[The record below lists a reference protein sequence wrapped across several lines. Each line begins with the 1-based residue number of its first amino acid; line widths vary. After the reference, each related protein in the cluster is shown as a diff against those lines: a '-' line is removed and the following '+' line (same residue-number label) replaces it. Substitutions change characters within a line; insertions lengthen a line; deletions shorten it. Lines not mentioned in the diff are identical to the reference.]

1 MADTIA
7 TGAVPA
13 RATSVARGHL
23 RVFLGATP
31 GSGKTFAM
39 LREAHDRRSQGEDV
53 VAGYIETH
61 GRKLTEQA
69 IGSLEVIPRLH
80 IEYHGKLM
88 EEMDLDGILARHP
101 QVVLVDEIAHTNVP
115 GVRHAKRYQDVE
127 EILDAGIDVVTT
139 VNVQHLES
147 VKDLAEHIT
156 GIPVRETLPDQVLDN
171 ADEIQ
176 FIDISPEALRKRMR
190 HGNIYAPEKIDTAL
204 TNFFRPG
211 NLAALREIAL
221 RLVARTVGRAR
232 GAVRPAPQDVL
243 VAVSGR
249 ESSGPLIRRAS
260 RLARRFGGF
269 CTVLVVL
276 DRHDEATERGRTKSR
291 ELAELLQCGFL
302 ERAGTVT
309 ESVISVARELA
320 VQHVVV
326 GEAAHQGV
334 RGRLHRGLIDRLIT
348 DLPDVSVHVVAR
360 PSGTPAGAHS
370 SPQERPDS
378 EMLLRALH
386 ASASRA
392 GLRTYLG
399 YARGVGTT
407 IAMLD
412 EASRRRQRGTD
423 VVVAAVNTDG
433 RSRCELALQGLEIL
447 GGPNSPAVQGRVD
460 VDALLRRNPEVACL
474 DDLAALDTEGRPIT
488 DSVPRLLGAGMM
500 LIATLHLTDIRS
512 TVEGMGAMLGDR
524 PQHVVDD
531 ALLDLITEL
540 EIVDITPS
548 QLDERLR
555 RGEILPASE
564 AAQARTRAFRPQVL
578 ASLRE
583 LAFRLLAEHTD
594 RRLVAYMRDRG
605 IETPWEV
612 KPRVMLCVPPRPG
625 MEDVIATTATL
636 AARLDGKMTAVT
648 VRDRERSEQEMLLL
662 GTYAALTHQAD
673 GTFVTLYEK
682 DAATALTQY
691 ARKIRATEI
700 VVTRGRGR
708 RGNLRKLIELL
719 TDVDIHVL
727 PNPREN
733 NAARAL
739 RDGRRLGTLRRFRRR
754 RG

>member
-1 MADTIA
+1 MTETIA
-7 TGAVPA
+7 GQTAPAAAAAV
-13 RATSVARGHL
+13 VKRGHL

-53 VAGYIETH
+53 MAGYIETH

-69 IGSLEVIPRLH
+69 IGSLEVIPRLQ
-80 IEYHGKLM
+80 IEYHGRLM
-88 EEMDLDGILARHP
+88 EEMDLEGILARHP
-101 QVVLVDEIAHTNVP
+101 QVVLVDELAHTNVP
-115 GVRHAKRYQDVE
+115 GLRHDKRYQDVE
-127 EILDAGIDVVTT
+127 EILAAGIDVVTT

-190 HGNIYAPEKIDTAL
+190 HGNIYAPDKIDTAL

-221 RLVARTVGRAR
+221 RLVAQTVGRAR

-249 ESSGPLIRRAS
+249 ASSGPLIRRAS

-269 CTVLVVL
+269 CTVLVVT
-276 DRHDEATERGRTKSR
+276 DRNDDATERGRAKSR
-291 ELAELLQCGFL
+291 ELADLLQCGFI
-302 ERAGTVT
+302 ERPGKITD
-309 ESVISVARELA
+309 SVISVARELA

-334 RGRLHRGLIDRLIT
+334 RGRLHRGLVDRLIT

-360 PSGTPAGAHS
+360 PSDPASETSFA
-370 SPQERPDS
+370 QDQRPDS

-392 GLRTYLG
+392 GLRAYLG
-399 YARGVGTT
+399 YARGCGTT

-423 VVVAAVNTDG
+423 VVVAAVKTDG
-433 RSRCELALQGLEIL
+433 RNRCEIALQGLEIL
-447 GGPNSPAVQGRVD
+447 GGPNSQAVQGHVD
-460 VDALLRRNPEVACL
+460 VDALLRRNPEVACI

-512 TVEGMGAMLGDR
+512 TVDGMGAMLGDR
-524 PQHVVDD
+524 PEHVVDD
-531 ALLDLITEL
+531 SFLDLVTEL

-548 QLDERLR
+548 LLDERLR
-555 RGEILPASE
+555 RGEIVPASE
-564 AAQARTRAFRPQVL
+564 AAQARARAFRPEVL

-605 IETPWEV
+605 IEAPWEV

-625 MEDVIATTATL
+625 MEEVIAVTATL

-648 VRDRERSEQEMLLL
+648 VRDRKRSEQEMQLL
-662 GTYAALTHQAD
+662 GTYAALTHHAD
-673 GTFVTLYEK
+673 GTFITLYEK
-682 DAATALTQY
+682 DPATALTHY
-691 ARKIRATEI
+691 ARKTLATEI

-708 RGNLRKLIELL
+708 RGTLRKLIELL
-719 TDVDIHVL
+719 TDVDVHVL
-727 PNPREN
+727 PNPHE
-733 NAARAL
+733 AEVA
-739 RDGRRLGTLRRFRRR
+739 
-754 RG
+754 

>member
-1 MADTIA
+1 MTDTLA
-7 TGAVPA
+7 AGAVPA
-13 RATSVARGHL
+13 PAIRVARGHL

-53 VAGYIETH
+53 VVGYVETH

-69 IGSLEVIPRLH
+69 IGSLEVIPRLAV
-80 IEYHGKLM
+80 EYRGKMM
-88 EEMDLDGILARHP
+88 EEMDLDAVLTRHP
-101 QVVLVDEIAHTNVP
+101 QVVLVDELAHTNVP
-115 GVRHAKRYQDVE
+115 GVRHTKRYEDVE
-127 EILDAGIDVVTT
+127 DILDAGIDVVTT

-156 GIPVRETLPDQVLDN
+156 GIPVRETLPDRVLDN

-204 TNFFRPG
+204 ANFFRPG

-221 RLVARTVGRAR
+221 RLVAQTVGRAR

-249 ESSGPLIRRAS
+249 SSSGPLIRRAS
-260 RLARRFGGF
+260 RLARRFSGF

-276 DRHDEATERGRTKSR
+276 DRHDEESERGRTKSR
-291 ELAELLQCGFL
+291 ELAELLQCGFI
-302 ERAGTVT
+302 ERNGKISD
-309 ESVISVARELA
+309 SVIAVAHELA

-326 GEAAHQGV
+326 GQTERHGV
-334 RGRLHRGLIDRLIT
+334 RGRLRRGLVDRLIAE
-348 DLPDVSVHVVAR
+348 LPDVSVHVVAR
-360 PSGTPAGAHS
+360 PSDAHRMG
-370 SPQERPDS
+370 PLTAQDQRPDS

-392 GLRTYLG
+392 GLRAYLG
-399 YARGVGTT
+399 YARGCGTT

-412 EASRRRQRGTD
+412 EAARRRQRGTD
-423 VVVAAVNTDG
+423 VVVAAVKTDG
-433 RSRCELALQGLEIL
+433 RHRCEIALEGLEIL
-447 GGPNSPAVQGRVD
+447 GGLSSPAVAGHVD
-460 VDALLRRNPEVACL
+460 VAALLRRNPEVACL

-500 LIATLHLTDIRS
+500 LIATLHLTDVRS

-524 PQHVVDD
+524 PEHVVDD
-531 ALLDLITEL
+531 SFLDLVTEL

-548 QLDERLR
+548 LLDERLR
-555 RGEILPASE
+555 RGEIVPASE
-564 AAQARTRAFRPQVL
+564 AAQARARAFRPEVL

-605 IETPWEV
+605 IEAPWEV

-625 MEDVIATTATL
+625 MEEVIAGTATL

-648 VRDRERSEQEMLLL
+648 VRDRKRSTHEMQLL
-662 GTYAALTHQAD
+662 GAYAALTHQAD

-682 DAATALTQY
+682 DPAAALTLY
-691 ARKIRATEI
+691 ARKILATEI
-700 VVTRGRGR
+700 VVTRGHGR
-708 RGNLRKLIELL
+708 RGTLRKLIELL
-719 TDVDIHVL
+719 TDVDVHVL
-727 PNPREN
+727 PNPHEN
-733 NAARAL
+733 RAA
-739 RDGRRLGTLRRFRRR
+739 
-754 RG
+754 

>member
-1 MADTIA
+1 MTDTIA
-7 TGAVPA
+7 GQKAPA
-13 RATSVARGHL
+13 AAPAALKRGHL

-69 IGSLEVIPRLH
+69 IGSLEVIPRLQ
-80 IEYHGKLM
+80 IEYHGRLM

-101 QVVLVDEIAHTNVP
+101 QVVLVDELAHTNVP
-115 GVRHAKRYQDVE
+115 GLRHEKRYQDVE
-127 EILDAGIDVVTT
+127 EILAAGIDVVTT

-204 TNFFRPG
+204 ANFFRPG

-221 RLVARTVGRAR
+221 RLVAQTVGRAR
-232 GAVRPAPQDVL
+232 GAIRPAPQDVL

-249 ESSGPLIRRAS
+249 VSSGPLIRRAS

-276 DRHDEATERGRTKSR
+276 DRQDEQTKRGRAKSR
-291 ELAELLQCGFL
+291 ELAELLQCGFI
-302 ERAGTVT
+302 ERPGKITDA
-309 ESVISVARELA
+309 VISVARDLA

-334 RGRLHRGLIDRLIT
+334 RGRLHRGLVDRLIAE
-348 DLPDVSVHVVAR
+348 LPDVSVHVVAR
-360 PSGTPAGAHS
+360 PSVTPQGGPLLA
-370 SPQERPDS
+370 QDQRPDS
-378 EMLLRALH
+378 EALLRALH

-392 GLRTYLG
+392 GLRAYLG
-399 YARGVGTT
+399 YARGCGTT

-412 EASRRRQRGTD
+412 EATRRSQRGTD
-423 VVVAAVNTDG
+423 VVVAAVKTDG
-433 RSRCELALQGLEIL
+433 RTRCEVALHGLEIL
-447 GGPNSPAVQGRVD
+447 GGPNSPAVQGHVD
-460 VDALLRRNPEVACL
+460 VHALQRRNPEVACL
-474 DDLAALDTEGRPIT
+474 DDLAGLDTEGRPIT

-524 PQHVVDD
+524 PEHVVDD
-531 ALLDLITEL
+531 SFLDLVTEL

-548 QLDERLR
+548 LLDERLR
-555 RGEILPASE
+555 RGEIVPASE
-564 AAQARTRAFRPQVL
+564 AAQARARAFRPEVL

-583 LAFRLLAEHTD
+583 MAFRLLAEHTD

-605 IETPWEV
+605 IEAPWEV

-625 MEDVIATTATL
+625 MEEVIAVTATL

-648 VRDRERSEQEMLLL
+648 VRDRKRSAEEMQLL

-673 GTFVTLYEK
+673 GTFTTLYEK
-682 DAATALTQY
+682 DPATALTHY
-691 ARKIRATEI
+691 ARKILATEI

-708 RGNLRKLIELL
+708 RGTLRKLIELL
-719 TDVDIHVL
+719 TDVDVHVL
-727 PNPREN
+727 PNPHEAK
-733 NAARAL
+733 AA
-739 RDGRRLGTLRRFRRR
+739 
-754 RG
+754 

>member
-1 MADTIA
+1 MTETIA
-7 TGAVPA
+7 GQTAPAAAAAV
-13 RATSVARGHL
+13 VKRGHL

-53 VAGYIETH
+53 MAGYIETH

-69 IGSLEVIPRLH
+69 IGSLEVVPRLQ
-80 IEYHGKLM
+80 IEYHGRLM
-88 EEMDLDGILARHP
+88 EEMDLEGILARHP
-101 QVVLVDEIAHTNVP
+101 QVVLVDELAHTNVP
-115 GVRHAKRYQDVE
+115 GLRHDKRYQDVE
-127 EILDAGIDVVTT
+127 EILAAGIDVVTT

-190 HGNIYAPEKIDTAL
+190 HGNIYAPDKIDTAL

-221 RLVARTVGRAR
+221 RLVAQTVGRAR

-249 ESSGPLIRRAS
+249 ASSGPLIRRAS

-269 CTVLVVL
+269 CTVLVVT
-276 DRHDEATERGRTKSR
+276 DRNDDATERGRAKSR
-291 ELAELLQCGFL
+291 ELADLLQCGFI
-302 ERAGTVT
+302 ERPGKITD
-309 ESVISVARELA
+309 SVISVARELA

-334 RGRLHRGLIDRLIT
+334 RGRLHRGLVDRLIT

-360 PSGTPAGAHS
+360 PSDPASETSFA
-370 SPQERPDS
+370 QDQRPDS

-386 ASASRA
+386 ASASCA
-392 GLRTYLG
+392 GLRAYLG
-399 YARGVGTT
+399 YARGCGTT

-423 VVVAAVNTDG
+423 VVVAAVKTDG
-433 RSRCELALQGLEIL
+433 RNRCEVALQGLEIL
-447 GGPNSPAVQGRVD
+447 GGPNSQAVQGHVD
-460 VDALLRRNPEVACL
+460 VDALLRRNPEVACI
-474 DDLAALDTEGRPIT
+474 DDLAALDTERRPIT

-512 TVEGMGAMLGDR
+512 TVDGMGAMLGDR
-524 PQHVVDD
+524 PEHVVDD
-531 ALLDLITEL
+531 SFLDLVTEL

-548 QLDERLR
+548 LLDERLR
-555 RGEILPASE
+555 RGEIVPASE
-564 AAQARTRAFRPQVL
+564 AAQARARAFRPEVL

-605 IETPWEV
+605 IEAPWEV

-625 MEDVIATTATL
+625 MEEVIAVTATL

-648 VRDRERSEQEMLLL
+648 VRDRKRSEQEMQLL
-662 GTYAALTHQAD
+662 GTYAALTHHAD
-673 GTFVTLYEK
+673 GTFITLYEK
-682 DAATALTQY
+682 DPATALTHY
-691 ARKIRATEI
+691 ARKTLATEI

-708 RGNLRKLIELL
+708 RGTLRKLIELL
-719 TDVDIHVL
+719 TDVDVHVL
-727 PNPREN
+727 PNPHE
-733 NAARAL
+733 AEVA
-739 RDGRRLGTLRRFRRR
+739 
-754 RG
+754 

>member
-1 MADTIA
+1 MTDTIA
-7 TGAVPA
+7 GQTAPA
-13 RATSVARGHL
+13 AATAALKRGHL

-80 IEYHGKLM
+80 IEYHGRLM
-88 EEMDLDGILARHP
+88 EEMDLDGILGRHP
-101 QVVLVDEIAHTNVP
+101 QVVLVDELAHTNVP
-115 GVRHAKRYQDVE
+115 GLRHAKRYQDVE
-127 EILDAGIDVVTT
+127 EILGAGIDVVTT

-221 RLVARTVGRAR
+221 RLVAQTVGRAR

-249 ESSGPLIRRAS
+249 ASSGPLIRRAS

-276 DRHDEATERGRTKSR
+276 DRHDEATERGRAKSR
-291 ELAELLQCGFL
+291 ELAELLQCGFI
-302 ERAGTVT
+302 ERSGKVT
-309 ESVISVARELA
+309 DSVISVARELA

-334 RGRLHRGLIDRLIT
+334 RGRLHRGLVDRLIA

-360 PSGTPAGAHS
+360 PSDSASGA
-370 SPQERPDS
+370 PFAAQDQRPDS
-378 EMLLRALH
+378 ETLLRALH

-399 YARGVGTT
+399 YARGCGTT

-423 VVVAAVNTDG
+423 VVVAAVKTDG

-447 GGPNSPAVQGRVD
+447 GGPNSPAVHGHVD

-474 DDLAALDTEGRPIT
+474 DDLAALDTMGRPIT
-488 DSVPRLLGAGMM
+488 DSVPRLLAAGMM
-500 LIATLHLTDIRS
+500 LITTLHLTDIRS
-512 TVEGMGAMLGDR
+512 TVDGMGAMLGDR
-524 PQHVVDD
+524 PAHVVDD
-531 ALLDLITEL
+531 AFLDLVTEL

-548 QLDERLR
+548 LLDERLR
-555 RGEILPASE
+555 RGEIVPASE
-564 AAQARTRAFRPQVL
+564 AAQARARAFRPEML

-605 IETPWEV
+605 IEAPWEV

-625 MEDVIATTATL
+625 MEDVIAVTATL

-648 VRDRERSEQEMLLL
+648 VRDRQRSAQEMQLL

-673 GTFVTLYEK
+673 GTFITLYEK
-682 DAATALTQY
+682 DPATALTLY
-691 ARKIRATEI
+691 ARKILATEI

-708 RGNLRKLIELL
+708 RGTLRKLIQLL
-719 TDVDIHVL
+719 TDVDVHVL
-727 PNPREN
+727 PNPHASE
-733 NAARAL
+733 AA
-739 RDGRRLGTLRRFRRR
+739 
-754 RG
+754 

>member
-1 MADTIA
+1 MTDTIA
-7 TGAVPA
+7 GQQAPAAAAVAAVPQ
-13 RATSVARGHL
+13 RGHL

-69 IGSLEVIPRLH
+69 IGSLEVIPRLQ
-80 IEYHGKLM
+80 IEYHGRLM

-101 QVVLVDEIAHTNVP
+101 QVVLVDELAHTNVP
-115 GVRHAKRYQDVE
+115 GLRHAKRYQDVE
-127 EILDAGIDVVTT
+127 EILAAGIDVVTT

-204 TNFFRPG
+204 ANFFRPG

-221 RLVARTVGRAR
+221 RLVAQTVGRAR
-232 GAVRPAPQDVL
+232 GAIRPAPQDVL

-249 ESSGPLIRRAS
+249 VSSGPLIRRAS

-276 DRHDEATERGRTKSR
+276 DRQDEETNRGRTKSR
-291 ELAELLQCGFL
+291 ELAELLQCGFI
-302 ERAGTVT
+302 ERTGKVT
-309 ESVISVARELA
+309 DSVISVARDLA
-320 VQHVVV
+320 VQHLVV
-326 GEAAHQGV
+326 GQAAHQGV
-334 RGRLHRGLIDRLIT
+334 RARLHRGLVDRLIAE
-348 DLPDVSVHVVAR
+348 LPDVSVHVVAR
-360 PSGTPAGAHS
+360 PSVTPTGGLAA
-370 SPQERPDS
+370 QDQRPDS

-392 GLRTYLG
+392 GLRAYLG
-399 YARGVGTT
+399 YARGCGTT

-412 EASRRRQRGTD
+412 EANRRRQRGTD
-423 VVVAAVNTDG
+423 VVVAAVKTDG
-433 RSRCELALQGLEIL
+433 RNRCEIALHGLEIL
-447 GGPNSPAVQGRVD
+447 GGPNSPAAQGHVD

-524 PQHVVDD
+524 PEHVVDD
-531 ALLDLITEL
+531 SFLDLVTEL

-548 QLDERLR
+548 LLDERLR
-555 RGEILPASE
+555 RGEIVPSSE
-564 AAQARTRAFRPQVL
+564 AAQARAKAFRPEVL

-625 MEDVIATTATL
+625 MEDVIAITATL

-648 VRDRERSEQEMLLL
+648 VRDRKRSAEEMQLL

-673 GTFVTLYEK
+673 GTFTTLYEK
-682 DAATALTQY
+682 APATALTRY
-691 ARKIRATEI
+691 ARKILATEI

-708 RGNLRKLIELL
+708 RGTLRKLIELL

-727 PNPREN
+727 PNPHDDK
-733 NAARAL
+733 AA
-739 RDGRRLGTLRRFRRR
+739 
-754 RG
+754 

>member
-1 MADTIA
+1 MTDTIA
-7 TGAVPA
+7 ATAVPA
-13 RATSVARGHL
+13 PATRVGRGHL

-53 VAGYIETH
+53 VVGYVETH

-69 IGSLEVIPRLH
+69 IGSLEVVPRIQ
-80 IEYHGKLM
+80 IEYRGKVM
-88 EEMDLDGILARHP
+88 EEMDVDGILARNP
-101 QVVLVDEIAHTNVP
+101 QVVLVDELAHTNVP
-115 GVRHAKRYQDVE
+115 GVRHVKRYQDVE
-127 EILDAGIDVVTT
+127 ELLDAGIDVVTT
-139 VNVQHLES
+139 LNVQHLES

-190 HGNIYAPEKIDTAL
+190 HGNIYAAEKVDTAL
-204 TNFFRPG
+204 ANFFRPG

-221 RLVARTVGRAR
+221 RLVAQTVGRAR

-249 ESSGPLIRRAS
+249 SSSGPLIRRAS

-276 DRHDEATERGRTKSR
+276 DRRDEETERGRAKSR
-291 ELAELLQCGFL
+291 ELAELLQCGFI
-302 ERAGTVT
+302 ERSGRISD
-309 ESVISVARELA
+309 SVIAVAHELA

-326 GEAAHQGV
+326 GGAEHQGV
-334 RGRLHRGLIDRLIT
+334 RGRLRRGLVDRLIT
-348 DLPDVSVHVVAR
+348 ELPDVSVHVVAR
-360 PSGTPAGAHS
+360 PSVVPRGGPLLAQDH
-370 SPQERPDS
+370 RPDS
-378 EMLLRALH
+378 EALLRALH

-392 GLRTYLG
+392 GLRAYLG
-399 YARGVGTT
+399 YARGCGTT

-412 EASRRRQRGTD
+412 EATRRHQRGTD
-423 VVVAAVNTDG
+423 VVVAAVKTDG
-433 RSRCELALQGLEIL
+433 RNRCEIALQELEIL
-447 GGPNSPAVQGRVD
+447 GGPNSPATRGHVD

-488 DSVPRLLGAGMM
+488 ESVPRLLAAGMT
-500 LIATLHLTDIRS
+500 LIATLHLTDLLS
-512 TVEGMGAMLGDR
+512 TVEGIGPMLGDR

-531 ALLDLITEL
+531 SFLDLVTEL

-548 QLDERLR
+548 LLDERLR
-555 RGEILPASE
+555 RGEIVPASE
-564 AAQARTRAFRPQVL
+564 AARARAHSFRPEVL

-605 IETPWEV
+605 IEAPWEV

-625 MEDVIATTATL
+625 MEEVIAGTATL

-648 VRDRERSEQEMLLL
+648 VRDRKRSPHEMQLL

-673 GTFVTLYEK
+673 GTFITLYEN
-682 DAATALTQY
+682 DPATALMHY
-691 ARKIRATEI
+691 ARKILATEI

-708 RGNLRKLIELL
+708 RGTLRKLIELL
-719 TDVDIHVL
+719 TDVDVHVL
-727 PNPREN
+727 PNPHEAK
-733 NAARAL
+733 AA
-739 RDGRRLGTLRRFRRR
+739 
-754 RG
+754 

>member
-1 MADTIA
+1 MTDTIA
-7 TGAVPA
+7 GQKAPA
-13 RATSVARGHL
+13 AAPAALKRGHL

-69 IGSLEVIPRLH
+69 IGSLEVIPRLQ
-80 IEYHGKLM
+80 IEYHGRLM

-101 QVVLVDEIAHTNVP
+101 QVVLVDELAHTNVP
-115 GVRHAKRYQDVE
+115 GLRHEKRYQDVE
-127 EILDAGIDVVTT
+127 EILAAGMDVVTT

-204 TNFFRPG
+204 ANFFRPG

-221 RLVARTVGRAR
+221 RLVAQTVGRAR
-232 GAVRPAPQDVL
+232 GAIRPAPQDVL

-249 ESSGPLIRRAS
+249 VSSGPLIRRAS

-276 DRHDEATERGRTKSR
+276 DRQDEQTKRGRAKSR
-291 ELAELLQCGFL
+291 ELAELLQCGFI
-302 ERAGTVT
+302 ERPGKITDA
-309 ESVISVARELA
+309 VISVARDLA

-334 RGRLHRGLIDRLIT
+334 RGRLHRGLVDRLIAE
-348 DLPDVSVHVVAR
+348 LPDVSVHVVAR
-360 PSGTPAGAHS
+360 PSVTPQGGPLLA
-370 SPQERPDS
+370 QDQRPDS
-378 EMLLRALH
+378 EALLRALH

-392 GLRTYLG
+392 GLRAYLG
-399 YARGVGTT
+399 YARGCGTT

-412 EASRRRQRGTD
+412 EATRRSQRGTD
-423 VVVAAVNTDG
+423 VVVAAVKTDG
-433 RSRCELALQGLEIL
+433 RTRCEVALHELEIL
-447 GGPNSPAVQGRVD
+447 GGPNSPAVQGHVD
-460 VDALLRRNPEVACL
+460 VHALLRRNPEVACL
-474 DDLAALDTEGRPIT
+474 DDLAGLDTEGRPIT

-524 PQHVVDD
+524 PEHVVDD
-531 ALLDLITEL
+531 SFLDLVTEL

-548 QLDERLR
+548 LLDERLR
-555 RGEILPASE
+555 RGEIVPASE
-564 AAQARTRAFRPQVL
+564 AAQARARAFRPEVL

-583 LAFRLLAEHTD
+583 MAFRLLAEHTD

-605 IETPWEV
+605 IEAPWEV

-625 MEDVIATTATL
+625 MEEVIAVTATL

-648 VRDRERSEQEMLLL
+648 VRDRKRSAEEMQLL

-673 GTFVTLYEK
+673 GTFTTLYEK
-682 DAATALTQY
+682 DPATALTHY
-691 ARKIRATEI
+691 ARKILATEI

-708 RGNLRKLIELL
+708 RGTLRKLIELL
-719 TDVDIHVL
+719 TDVDVHVL
-727 PNPREN
+727 PNPHEAK
-733 NAARAL
+733 AA
-739 RDGRRLGTLRRFRRR
+739 
-754 RG
+754 